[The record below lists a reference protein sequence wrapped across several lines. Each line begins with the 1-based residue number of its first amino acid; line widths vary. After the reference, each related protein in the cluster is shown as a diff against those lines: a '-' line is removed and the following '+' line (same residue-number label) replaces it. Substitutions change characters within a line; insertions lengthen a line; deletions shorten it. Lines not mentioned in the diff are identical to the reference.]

1 MSIIQHTSAIILAA
15 GKGTRLNNGQPSAK
29 PKVMHEIC
37 GKPMLEY
44 TLKTL
49 ENINITDVVI
59 VVGYM
64 ADSIR
69 AYFGNRYTYA
79 MQTEQKGTGHAV
91 MCAENAVDKTNPHV
105 LVIQGD
111 DSAFY
116 SPKTLID
123 LIGWHVSEKAKV
135 SLLTLKHPKPAELG
149 RIIRDEAGDV
159 IAIKEKEVLTDEEK
173 KIDEINT
180 GTYCFETAWLWE
192 NIKKL
197 QPSAT
202 GKGELIIPD
211 LVKLAVDQK
220 QKVSAHRITDHYE
233 WIGVNSPEQ
242 LEYANGVMKERMRKI
257 ERQG

>member
-49 ENINITDVVI
+49 ENINISDVVI
-59 VVGYM
+59 VVGYKAEM
-64 ADSIR
+64 IQE
-69 AYFGNRYTYA
+69 YFGNRYKYA
-79 MQTEQKGTGHAV
+79 TQTEQKGTGHAV
-91 MCAENAVDKTNPHV
+91 MCAESTVDKSNPHV

-116 SPKTLID
+116 SPATLID

-149 RIIRDEAGDV
+149 RIIRNKSGDV
-159 IAIKEKEVLTDEEK
+159 IAIKEKEVLTEEEK

-180 GTYCFETAWLWE
+180 GTYCFESEWLWE

-197 QPSAT
+197 EPSAT
-202 GKGELIIPD
+202 GKGELILPD
-211 LVKLAVDQK
+211 LVKMAVDRK

-233 WIGVNSPEQ
+233 WVGVNNPEQ
-242 LEYANGVMKERMRKI
+242 LAYATRVMEERLKKL
-257 ERQG
+257 ERQE

>member
-15 GKGTRLNNGQPSAK
+15 GKGTRLNNGQPSEK
-29 PKVMHEIC
+29 PKVMYEIC

-49 ENINITDVVI
+49 ENINITDAVI
-59 VVGYM
+59 VVGYKAEM
-64 ADSIR
+64 IQG
-69 AYFGNRYTYA
+69 YFGNRYKYA
-79 MQTEQKGTGHAV
+79 VQPEQKGTGHAV
-91 MCAENAVDKTNPHV
+91 MCAEKAVDKSNPHV

-111 DSAFY
+111 DSSFY
-116 SPKTLID
+116 SPATIID
-123 LIGWHVSEKAKV
+123 LIGWHVSEKAKA

-149 RIIRDEAGDV
+149 RIVRNAAGDI
-159 IAIKEKEVLTDEEK
+159 IAIKEKEVLTEEEK

-180 GTYCFETAWLWE
+180 GTYCFESEWLWD

-197 QPSAT
+197 KPSAT
-202 GKGELIIPD
+202 GKGELILPD

-242 LEYANGVMKERMRKI
+242 LEFANKVMKERLEKL
-257 ERQG
+257 ERQE